1 MSKTHYWDVTSCR
14 WRPCHEAGA
23 GVLPSASLE
32 TDRAALDTVTTA
44 ATPTSAGP
52 DTAATATGPM
62 APASGR
68 GADVPEA

>member
-14 WRPCHEAGA
+14 WRACHEAGA
-23 GVLPSASLE
+23 GAPPPASRE

-52 DTAATATGPM
+52 DTTTAAAGPM
-62 APASGR
+62 APASR
-68 GADVPEA
+68 PATDVAEA

>member
-14 WRPCHEAGA
+14 WKACHEAGVGA
-23 GVLPSASLE
+23 PPPASLE

-44 ATPTSAGP
+44 ATPTSSGP
-52 DTAATATGPM
+52 DTTITATGPL
-62 APASGR
+62 APASGP

>member
-14 WRPCHEAGA
+14 WKACHEAGVGA
-23 GVLPSASLE
+23 PPLASLE

-52 DTAATATGPM
+52 DTTTTATGPM
-62 APASGR
+62 APASGP

>member
-14 WRPCHEAGA
+14 WKPCHEAGV
-23 GVLPSASLE
+23 GVPPPASLE
-32 TDRAALDTVTTA
+32 TDRATLDTVTTA

-52 DTAATATGPM
+52 ATTTTATGPM
-62 APASGR
+62 APASGP

>member
-14 WRPCHEAGA
+14 WRACHEAGA
-23 GVLPSASLE
+23 GAPPQASLE

-52 DTAATATGPM
+52 DTTTAATGPM
-62 APASGR
+62 APASGPA
-68 GADVPEA
+68 ADLAEA

>member
-14 WRPCHEAGA
+14 WKACHEARVGA
-23 GVLPSASLE
+23 PPPASLE

-44 ATPTSAGP
+44 ATPASAGP
-52 DTAATATGPM
+52 DTATTATGPM
-62 APASGR
+62 APASGP